1 MSDSK
6 KAAARSGRDKA
17 EKAEP
22 QTEQAAVAVERLPE
36 PSTLTQDTFAE
47 SFDPSTGEQDADS
60 VATGVVRTTL
70 VQLEEIQ
77 KGMRESG
84 QLNDRSKEAL
94 AKALAAIYATGTALY
109 ENPAHLFACLNQAGV
124 RTTRATRKS
133 AYLPILKLA
142 LGDLE
147 PKTQS
152 FYARVLNH
160 CAALQL
166 DRQSAEATILA
177 HGTVELAKREAKRQK
192 ARRGEPAGESDAEAA
207 ERFRDERRAVPL
219 ESVDL
224 GTSEFALLIVGRD
237 GDTVVAFDLDDNE
250 KRLNA
255 AVRAALKRGSQILGG
270 QNDAE
275 DDAAGAEAMADA
287 AE

>member
-6 KAAARSGRDKA
+6 KPAARSGRDKA
-17 EKAEP
+17 DKAEP
-22 QTEQAAVAVERLPE
+22 QSEQATAPVGELPE

-47 SFDPSTGEQDADS
+47 SFDPSTGEQDADN
-60 VATGVVRTTL
+60 VATGSVRTTL
-70 VQLEEIQ
+70 KQLAEIQ

-84 QLNDRSKEAL
+84 QLSDRSKEKL
-94 AKALAAIYATGTALY
+94 ASALAAIYATGTELY
-109 ENPAHLFACLNQAGV
+109 GNPAHLFACLNQAGI
-124 RTTRATRKS
+124 RSTRATLKS
-133 AYLPILKLA
+133 AYLPVVKLA
-142 LGDLE
+142 LPDLE

-152 FYARVLNH
+152 YFARVLNH
-160 CAALQL
+160 CSALNL
-166 DRQSAEATILA
+166 DREGAEATILA

-207 ERFRDERRAVPL
+207 ERFRDERRSVPL
-219 ESVDL
+219 SDVDL

-237 GDTVVAFDLDDNE
+237 GDAVVAFDLDDND

-270 QNDAE
+270 QDDAE
-275 DDAAGAEAMADA
+275 DGAARAEAMADA